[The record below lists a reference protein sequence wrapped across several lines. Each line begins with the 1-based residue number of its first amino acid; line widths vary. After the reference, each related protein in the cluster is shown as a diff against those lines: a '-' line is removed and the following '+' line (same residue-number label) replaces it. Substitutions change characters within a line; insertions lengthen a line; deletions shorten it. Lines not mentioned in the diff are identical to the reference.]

1 MNVISITTTNF
12 KKLGSKTLNFSEGLN
27 VLVGDNA
34 VGKSTVL
41 EAIEAALYGF
51 STLACKKEHIATWG
65 QQQYGVELSFVK
77 DGKSYIVKR
86 SNNNASITC
95 EGELAANGNT
105 ATTSAVVEL
114 LGINSKDFNFFV
126 KSQQGETT
134 GILNFGATELTRK
147 VEDFGGIGRLD
158 KLIKSARDN
167 ASMSKKLIE
176 SIGKPESL
184 TKLESERSLL
194 SNELSK
200 LIAELEHLKGIQIE
214 EPAKPLTDYKSL
226 AKKLSTINELKS
238 EIADVKSR
246 IALLTEQINS
256 TTSRIASFGE
266 QDTSKLKAEVA
277 SYAELVK
284 TLQAK
289 AADAKEKVG
298 VATKVKSLLEQIN
311 PLRSVTVDEDYY
323 RELISKYEA
332 RVYKATTITL
342 SILNSIEHRKAMID
356 SSQCKACGSVLH
368 SVNKEAEILRITT
381 LEARYNKLQKYVYD
395 KTSYVSGLKKELMTS
410 ENAYEQLNKIHSFVH
425 LNKCKTLKEEM
436 EIAEAIESQLES
448 AKLEYRSKK
457 EELNKALSLVD
468 EFEAEM
474 SKLKRLKTS
483 FAASATKVEEL
494 TGILNSTEPVTEA
507 KLYEAKEADDN
518 YNKQLI
524 EFNKQ
529 KSQLE
534 IDTVKVKSEISFIT
548 NQIKAIDSSIE
559 KSKNTS
565 AILSTHIFEFD
576 GFTALAKQLSNSRST
591 YSKKLWDTLTSVAS
605 TIVSSSSNN
614 LVSSIE
620 YENGE
625 VFFVQDSIK
634 QPISNASGAQ
644 KAHIGT
650 ALRVAMCSTLYSGS
664 SMLIFDEPTE
674 SMSEFQAS
682 LLVSNLANLGRQ
694 VIIITHR
701 DKDQSLA
708 NNIIQL
714 GE

>member
-12 KKLGSKTLNFSEGLN
+12 KKLGSKTITFSDGLN

-34 VGKSTVL
+34 AGKSTVL

-77 DGKSYIVKR
+77 EDKSYIVKR

-95 EGELAANGNT
+95 EDELVANGNT
-105 ATTSAVVEL
+105 ATTSKVIEL

-158 KLIKSARDN
+158 KLIKAARDN

-176 SIGKPESL
+176 SIGEPEDIN
-184 TKLESERSLL
+184 KLESERSQYV
-194 SNELSK
+194 NELNK
-200 LIAELEHLKGIQIE
+200 LSAELDLLKGIHVS
-214 EPAKPLTDYKSL
+214 EPTKPSTDYKTL
-226 AKKLSTINELKS
+226 AKKLSTINELKA
-238 EIADVKSR
+238 EITELKSR

-256 TTSRIASFGE
+256 STSRIASFGE
-266 QDTSKLKAEVA
+266 QDTAKLKAEVA
-277 SYAELVK
+277 SYAELVNS
-284 TLQAK
+284 LHVK

-298 VATKVKSLLEQIN
+298 IATKIKSLLEQIN
-311 PLRSVTVDEDYY
+311 PLRSVTVDEDAY
-323 RELISKYEA
+323 RELISKYES
-332 RVYKATTITL
+332 RIYKATTISL
-342 SILNSIEHRKAMID
+342 SLLNSIDHIKAMLD

-368 SVNKEAEILRITT
+368 SVNKEAEALRIST
-381 LEARYNKLQKYVYD
+381 LESRHKKLQKYVYD
-395 KTSYVSGLKKELMTS
+395 KTSYVSDLKKQLMTS
-410 ENAYEQLNKIHSFVH
+410 ENAYEQLNKIHTFVH

-436 EIAEAIESQLES
+436 EIAESIERQLES
-448 AKLEYRSKK
+448 AKLEHRSKK

-468 EFEAEM
+468 EFEAET
-474 SKLKRLKTS
+474 SKLKRLKVS
-483 FAASATKVEEL
+483 FAASVAKVEEL
-494 TGILNSTEPVTEA
+494 TSTLNATEPVTEA
-507 KLYEAKEADDN
+507 KLHEAKEADDN

-524 EFNKQ
+524 EFNKY

-534 IDTVKVKSEISFIT
+534 IDIVKVKSEISFLT
-548 NQIKAIDSSIE
+548 NQIKTIDSSIE

-565 AILSTHIFEFD
+565 TILSSHIFEFD
-576 GFTALAKQLSNSRST
+576 GFTAIAKQLSSSRSM
-591 YSKKLWDTLTSVAS
+591 YSKKLWDTLTSFAS
-605 TIVSSSSNN
+605 TIVSNSSNN

-650 ALRVAMCSTLYSGS
+650 ALRVAMCSTLYSNS

-682 LLVSNLANLGRQ
+682 LLVANLANLGRQ

-701 DKDQSLA
+701 DKDQALA

>member
-1 MNVISITTTNF
+1 MNIISITTTNF
-12 KKLGSKTLNFSEGLN
+12 KKLGSKTIKFSDGLN

-34 VGKSTVL
+34 AGKSTVL

-77 DGKSYIVKR
+77 DDKTYTVKR

-95 EGELAANGNT
+95 EDELIANGNT

-126 KSQQGETT
+126 KSKQGETT

-158 KLIKSARDN
+158 KLIKAARDN

-176 SIGKPESL
+176 SIGEPEDIN
-184 TKLESERSLL
+184 KLESERSVYV
-194 SNELSK
+194 NELNK
-200 LIAELEHLKGIQIE
+200 LSAELEHLNSIQVIE
-214 EPAKPLTDYKSL
+214 PTKPTTDYKTL
-226 AKKLSTINELKS
+226 AKKLSAINELKA
-238 EIADVKSR
+238 EIADAKSR

-266 QDTSKLKAEVA
+266 QDTAKLKAEVA
-277 SYAELVK
+277 SYAELVSS
-284 TLQAK
+284 LQVK

-298 VATKVKSLLEQIN
+298 IATKVKSLLEQIN
-311 PLRSVTVDEDYY
+311 PLRSVTVDEDAY

-342 SILNSIEHRKAMID
+342 SLLNSIDHIKSMLD

-368 SVNKEAEILRITT
+368 SVNKEAETLRIST
-381 LEARYNKLQKYVYD
+381 LESRFDRLQNYIYA
-395 KTSYVSGLKKELMTS
+395 KTSYVSDLKKQLMTS
-410 ENAYEQLNKIHSFVH
+410 ENAYEQLNKIHTFVH
-425 LNKCKTLKEEM
+425 LNKCKTLKEES
-436 EIAEAIESQLES
+436 EIAEAIERQLES
-448 AKLEYRSKK
+448 AKLERRSKK

-468 EFEAEM
+468 EFEAET
-474 SKLKRLKTS
+474 SKLKRLKVS
-483 FAASATKVEEL
+483 LAASVAKVEEL
-494 TGILNSTEPVTEA
+494 TSTLNSTEPVTEA
-507 KLYEAKEADDN
+507 KLHEAKEADDV
-518 YNKQLI
+518 YSKQLI

-534 IDTVKVKSEISFIT
+534 IDIVKVKSEISFVT
-548 NQIKAIDSSIE
+548 NQITAIDSSIE

-565 AILSTHIFEFD
+565 AILSSHIFEFD
-576 GFTALAKQLSNSRST
+576 GFTAIAKQLSNSRSI
-591 YSKKLWDTLTSVAS
+591 YSKKLWNTLTGVAS
-605 TIVSSSSNN
+605 AIVSNN

-682 LLVSNLANLGRQ
+682 LLVANLANLGRQ

>member
-1 MNVISITTTNF
+1 MNIISITTTNF
-12 KKLGSKTLNFSEGLN
+12 KKLGSKTIKFSDGLN
-27 VLVGDNA
+27 VLVGDNTA
-34 VGKSTVL
+34 GKSTVL

-77 DGKSYIVKR
+77 DDKSYTVKR
-86 SNNNASITC
+86 SNNNASISC
-95 EGELAANGNT
+95 EDELIANGNT

-126 KSQQGETT
+126 KSKQGETT

-158 KLIKSARDN
+158 KLIKAARDN

-176 SIGKPESL
+176 SIGEPEDIN
-184 TKLESERSLL
+184 KLESERSVYV
-194 SNELSK
+194 NELNK
-200 LIAELEHLKGIQIE
+200 LSAELEHLNSIQVIE
-214 EPAKPLTDYKSL
+214 PTKPTTDYKTL
-226 AKKLSTINELKS
+226 AKKLSAINELKA
-238 EIADVKSR
+238 EIADAKSR
-246 IALLTEQINS
+246 IALLTEQISS
-256 TTSRIASFGE
+256 TTNRIASFGE

-277 SYAELVK
+277 SYAELVSS
-284 TLQAK
+284 LQVK

-298 VATKVKSLLEQIN
+298 IATKVKSLLEQIN
-311 PLRSVTVDEDYY
+311 PLRSVTVDEDAY
-323 RELISKYEA
+323 RELISKYES
-332 RVYKATTITL
+332 RIYKATTITL
-342 SILNSIEHRKAMID
+342 SLLNSIDHIKAMLD

-368 SVNKEAEILRITT
+368 SVDKEAETLRISTF
-381 LEARYNKLQKYVYD
+381 ESRFDRLQNYICA
-395 KTSYVSGLKKELMTS
+395 KTRYVSDLKKQLMTS

-425 LNKCKTLKEEM
+425 LNKCKTLKEEN
-436 EIAEAIESQLES
+436 EIAEAIERQLES
-448 AKLEYRSKK
+448 AKLEHRSKK

-468 EFEAEM
+468 EFEAET
-474 SKLKRLKTS
+474 SKLKRLKVS
-483 FAASATKVEEL
+483 LVASVAKVEEL
-494 TGILNSTEPVTEA
+494 TGTLNSTEPVTED
-507 KLYEAKEADDN
+507 KLHEAKEADDN
-518 YNKQLI
+518 YSKQLI

-534 IDTVKVKSEISFIT
+534 IDIVKVKSEISFVT
-548 NQIKAIDSSIE
+548 NRIKTIDSSIE

-565 AILSTHIFEFD
+565 AILSSHIFEFD
-576 GFTALAKQLSNSRST
+576 GFTAIAKQLSNSRSI
-591 YSKKLWDTLTSVAS
+591 YSKKLWNTLTGVAS
-605 TIVSSSSNN
+605 SIVSNN

-644 KAHIGT
+644 KAYIGT

-682 LLVSNLANLGRQ
+682 LLVANLANLGRQ

>member
-1 MNVISITTTNF
+1 MNIISITTTNF
-12 KKLGSKTLNFSEGLN
+12 KKLGSKTITFSEGLN

-65 QQQYGVELSFVK
+65 QQLYGVELSFVK
-77 DGKSYIVKR
+77 DDKSYIVKR

-95 EGELAANGNT
+95 EGELVANGNT

-126 KSQQGETT
+126 KSKQGETT

-158 KLIKSARDN
+158 KLIKAARDN
-167 ASMSKKLIE
+167 ASISKKLIE
-176 SIGKPESL
+176 SIGEPENL
-184 TKLESERSLL
+184 AKLESEL
-194 SNELSK
+194 SVYTDELNK
-200 LIAELEHLKGIQIE
+200 LNAELDLLKGIQIE
-214 EPAKPLTDYKSL
+214 EPTKPATDYKAL
-226 AKKLSTINELKS
+226 AKKLSTITELKS
-238 EIADVKSR
+238 EISDMKSR
-246 IALLTEQINS
+246 AGLLAEQINS
-256 TTSRIASFGE
+256 STNRIASFGE

-277 SYAELVK
+277 SLAELVNS
-284 TLQAK
+284 LQVE
-289 AADAKEKVG
+289 AANAKEKVG
-298 VATKVKSLLEQIN
+298 IATKVKSLLEQIN
-311 PLRSVTVDEDYY
+311 PLRSVTVDEDSY

-332 RVYKATTITL
+332 RIRKATTLTL
-342 SILNSIEHRKAMID
+342 SITNSIDHIKAMID
-356 SSQCKACGSVLH
+356 SSQCKACGSVLQ
-368 SVNKEAEILRITT
+368 SVNKEAELLRIAT
-381 LEARYNKLQKYVYD
+381 LEARYKKLQKYIYD
-395 KTSYVSGLKKELMTS
+395 KTSYVSDLKKQLMTS
-410 ENAYEQLNKIHSFVH
+410 ENAYEQLNKIHTFVH
-425 LNKCKTLKEEM
+425 LNKCKTLKEES
-436 EIAEAIESQLES
+436 EILEAVEIKLDS
-448 AKLEYRSKK
+448 AKLDYRSKK

-468 EFEAEM
+468 EFEAET
-474 SKLKRLKTS
+474 SKLKRLKVS
-483 FAASATKVEEL
+483 FAASASKVEEL
-494 TGILNSTEPVTEA
+494 TASLNSIEPVTEA
-507 KLYEAKEADDN
+507 MLHEAKEADDN
-518 YNKQLI
+518 YSKQLI
-524 EFNKQ
+524 EFNKA

-534 IDTVKVKSEISFIT
+534 IDIVKVKSEVSFVT
-548 NQIKAIDSSIE
+548 NQITTIESSIE

-565 AILSTHIFEFD
+565 AILSSHVFEFD
-576 GFTALAKQLSNSRST
+576 GFTAIAKQLSNSRST
-591 YSKKLWDTLTSVAS
+591 YSKKLWDTLTSFAS
-605 TIVSSSSNN
+605 TIVSNSSNN

-650 ALRVAMCSTLYSGS
+650 ALRVAMCSTLYSSS

-674 SMSEFQAS
+674 SMSEHQAS

>member
-1 MNVISITTTNF
+1 MNIISITTTNF
-12 KKLGSKTLNFSEGLN
+12 KKLGSKTVKFSDGLN

-34 VGKSTVL
+34 AGKSTVL

-65 QQQYGVELSFVK
+65 QQNYSVELSFVK
-77 DGKSYIVKR
+77 DDKSYTVKR

-95 EGELAANGNT
+95 DCELVANGNT

-126 KSQQGETT
+126 KSKQGETT

-158 KLIKSARDN
+158 KLIKAARDN

-176 SIGKPESL
+176 SIGEPEDIN
-184 TKLESERSLL
+184 KLESERSVYT
-194 SNELSK
+194 SELNK
-200 LIAELEHLKGIQIE
+200 LMAELDHLNSIQVI
-214 EPAKPLTDYKSL
+214 KPTKPTTDYKTL

-238 EIADVKSR
+238 EIADAKSR

-277 SYAELVK
+277 SYAELVSS
-284 TLQAK
+284 LQVK

-298 VATKVKSLLEQIN
+298 IATKVKSLLEQIN
-311 PLRSVTVDEDYY
+311 PLRSVTVDEDVY
-323 RELISKYEA
+323 RELISKYES
-332 RVYKATTITL
+332 RIYKATTISL
-342 SILNSIEHRKAMID
+342 SLLNSIDHIKAMLD

-368 SVNKEAEILRITT
+368 SVDREAETLRIST
-381 LEARYNKLQKYVYD
+381 LESRFDRLQNYICA
-395 KTSYVSGLKKELMTS
+395 KTRYVSDLKKQLMTS
-410 ENAYEQLNKIHSFVH
+410 ENAYEQLNKIHTFVH
-425 LNKCKTLKEEM
+425 LNKCKTLKEEN
-436 EIAEAIESQLES
+436 EIAESIQSQLET
-448 AKLEYRSKK
+448 AKLGYHGKK
-457 EELNKALSLVD
+457 EELNKAISLVD
-468 EFEAEM
+468 EFEVET
-474 SKLKRLKTS
+474 SKLKRLKVS
-483 FAASATKVEEL
+483 LASSIVKVEEL
-494 TGILNSTEPVTEA
+494 TGTLNSTEPVTED
-507 KLYEAKEADDN
+507 KLHEAKEADDN
-518 YNKQLI
+518 YSKQLI

-534 IDTVKVKSEISFIT
+534 IDIVKVKSEISSIT
-548 NQIKAIDSSIE
+548 DKIKTIDSSIE

-565 AILSTHIFEFD
+565 AILSSHIFEFD
-576 GFTALAKQLSNSRST
+576 GFTAIAKQLSNSRSI
-591 YSKKLWDTLTSVAS
+591 YSKKLWNTLTGVAS
-605 TIVSSSSNN
+605 AIVSNN

-682 LLVSNLANLGRQ
+682 LLVANLANLGRQ